1 LVKSD
6 RASNPGGAPRTFDP
20 FRDRVARDIRN
31 ALSVA
36 FVAAWDDDGGDYR
49 PTAARLRRRHP
60 GAVYRAYIDR
70 RLAAYRAASA
80 DRRALDAPD
89 LLDAMVLLWNRALFF
104 EVHEL
109 LEHHW
114 HEARGDWRE
123 ALKTMIQAAAVFVHR
138 EAGRASAAARL
149 GRRVR
154 ARLED
159 PGPQLATIANLEVL
173 RGALADPESPPPRL
187 RRDPS

>member
-1 LVKSD
+1 VKND
-6 RASNPGGAPRTFDP
+6 RVSYPGNAPRSFDP

-31 ALSVA
+31 ALAVA
-36 FVAAWDDDGGDYR
+36 FVAAWDGDGDYR

-60 GAVYRAYIDR
+60 GAVYRDYIDR

-89 LLDAMVLLWNRALFF
+89 LLDAMVVLWNRALFF

-114 HEARGDWRE
+114 HEARGEWRE
-123 ALKTMIQAAAVFVHR
+123 ALKTLIQAAAVFVHR
-138 EAGRASAAARL
+138 EAGRISAAVSL
-149 GRRVR
+149 GRRVS
-154 ARLED
+154 ARLAA
-159 PGPQLATIANLEVL
+159 PGPQLATIADLEVL
-173 RGALADPESPPPRL
+173 RGALADPEGRPPRL